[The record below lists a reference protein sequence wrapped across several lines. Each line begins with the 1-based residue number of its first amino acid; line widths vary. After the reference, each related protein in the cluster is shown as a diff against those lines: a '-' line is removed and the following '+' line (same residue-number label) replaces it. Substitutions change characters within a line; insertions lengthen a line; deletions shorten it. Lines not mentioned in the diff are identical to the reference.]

1 MGMFC
6 LHLHLDGYNSIFRLL
21 RISVLGLY
29 GNWIIIMALVDKYL
43 QIERRLQ
50 LDEGNRGIQ
59 GIVPDNPVIYE
70 ASNSLLQCSNII
82 ILTGFPCLL
91 TKPIKIETDGLAG
104 ALALGRTL
112 SHLNKKVTIL
122 IESEYHS
129 VLEPLLSWHNS
140 QYSCDITLDSS
151 LSLTPDGIISI
162 ERAGRS
168 EDGNYYTMRGLV
180 MDNLMPFDTVYLDSY
195 QCKVKVAIGDG
206 GNEAGMG
213 PLKEKVK
220 KFIKNGEII
229 ASCSHSDFTL
239 VSSVSTWGGYGLAL
253 SISYAAGIEPDVNLN
268 TELQVSEKIMQCGIC
283 DGITGEISMGVD
295 GLEWEFTKKLIE
307 DLTQIIQT

>member
-1 MGMFC
+1 MAMGE
-6 LHLHLDGYNSIFRLL
+6 
-21 RISVLGLY
+21 
-29 GNWIIIMALVDKYL
+29 KYL
-43 QIERRLQ
+43 EVERRLQ
-50 LDEGNRGIQ
+50 RDEGNRGIQ

-70 ASNSLLQCSNII
+70 ASNSLLQCSNIV

-91 TKPIKIETDGLAG
+91 TKSIKIETDGLAG

-122 IESEYHS
+122 IEQEYHPI
-129 VLEPLLSWHNS
+129 LEPLLSWHNS
-140 QYSCDITLDSS
+140 QFSCDITLDSS
-151 LSLTPDGIISI
+151 LTLTPDGIISI

-180 MDNLMPFDTVYLDSY
+180 MENLLPLDTVYLDNY

-220 KFIKNGEII
+220 KFIKNGETI
-229 ASCSHSDFTL
+229 ASCSYSDFTL
-239 VSSVSTWGGYGLAL
+239 VCSVSTWGGYGLSL
-253 SISYAAGIEPDVNLN
+253 SISSIANAEPDVNLN
-268 TELQVSEKIMQCGIC
+268 TELQVTEKIMQCGIC
-283 DGITGEISMGVD
+283 DGITGEVSMGVD
-295 GLEWEFTKKLIE
+295 GLHWESTKTLIE
-307 DLTQIIQT
+307 DLTQIIHS